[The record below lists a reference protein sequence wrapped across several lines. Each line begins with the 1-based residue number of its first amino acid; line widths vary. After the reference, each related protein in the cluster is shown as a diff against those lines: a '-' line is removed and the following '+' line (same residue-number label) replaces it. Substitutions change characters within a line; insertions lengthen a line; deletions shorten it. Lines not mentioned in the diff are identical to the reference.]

1 MKNIFS
7 QILGAI
13 IIIISSCS
21 CTHSNEQIISKKHNY
36 VVILDLSDRLLYQGQ
51 AEKDSAIILA
61 AFNEF
66 EKSAR
71 SPLIV
76 TSNDRFIIRILPQK
90 GSPLKQDFFENKLN
104 LDLSTIDAAHK
115 NNMFVAFKSELTK
128 TISELYKEAHLGN
141 KSENYFGVDI
151 WKFFND
157 QINTVLKNDAENK
170 VVMLTD
176 GYFDFNVNTHVIH
189 NRNKC
194 SCTDFL
200 KKLNGKDWQTKAEK
214 DGVGL
219 IPVTISTK
227 AKWVIAGIHSKQP
240 NNILMEEELIYF
252 WKKWLKESGADEP
265 KIVLDGASSVMIN
278 QYKD

>member
-1 MKNIFS
+1 MKTIFS
-7 QILGAI
+7 QILGVL

-21 CTHSNEQIISKKHNY
+21 CTYSSEQIISKKHNY

-51 AEKDSAIILA
+51 AEKDSAIIIA

-76 TSNDRFIIRILPQK
+76 TSNDRFIVRIIPQK
-90 GSPLKQDFFENKLN
+90 GSPLKQDYYENKLC
-104 LDLSTIDAAHK
+104 LDLSTIDAARK
-115 NNMFVAFKSELTK
+115 NSTFVAFKNDLSK

-141 KSENYFGVDI
+141 RSDNYFGVDI

-157 QINTVLKNDAENK
+157 QINTVLKKDAENK
-170 VVMLTD
+170 VVMITD

-189 NRNKC
+189 SRNKC

-200 KKLNGKDWQTKAEK
+200 QKLNRKDWQTKAEK
-214 DGVGL
+214 DSIGI
-219 IPVTISTK
+219 IPVSINTK

-265 KIVLDGASSVMIN
+265 KIVLDGASSVMMGEYGN
-278 QYKD
+278 